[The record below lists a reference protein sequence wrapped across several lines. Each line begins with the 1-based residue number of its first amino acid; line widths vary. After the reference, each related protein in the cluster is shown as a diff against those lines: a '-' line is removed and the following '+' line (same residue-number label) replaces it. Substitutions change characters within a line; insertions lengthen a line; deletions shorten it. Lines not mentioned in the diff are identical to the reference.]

1 MHKKSIIKP
10 PFFEIGP
17 KNYLFGDQ
25 ILELA
30 LAADKASEK
39 YNVDIIFTTPYV
51 DIRTVSEKTKKI
63 HVFAPHMDCVS
74 AGRGLANILPES
86 LKAAGAKGVMLN
98 HAEKPLEYSRLADTI
113 KRAKEL
119 ELISIV
125 CANSIDEAK
134 AVALLNPEII
144 VAEPTELIGTGK
156 SVDVAYVRDA
166 CNAVRSINPE
176 IYVLIAAGINDG
188 KDVYRSFG
196 LFSNAR
202 VISTQESLKL
212 LSDVRL
218 GVCMGIIKDVD
229 IETLNKIM
237 LLIQPANLQK
247 ALNKTLSANERDIKR
262 AELIRSTLAGKLTGS

>member
-39 YNVDIIFTTPYV
+39 YDVDIIFTTPYV

-98 HAEKPLEYSRLADTI
+98 HAEKPLEYSRLADTV

-156 SVDVAYVRDA
+156 SADVAYVRDA

-188 KDVYRSFG
+188 KDVYNVIYAGADASGSSSGIVKAADPILMVDEMVGAVRQAWNDRNNKKEFTKNEG
-196 LFSNAR
+196 LAEFSYN
-202 VISTQESLKL
+202 
-212 LSDVRL
+212 
-218 GVCMGIIKDVD
+218 IK
-229 IETLNKIM
+229 
-237 LLIQPANLQK
+237 
-247 ALNKTLSANERDIKR
+247 
-262 AELIRSTLAGKLTGS
+262 